1 MFKITIPCYNC
12 QDLILP
18 CLNSIISQSYTDWE
32 AVVVNDGSKDKTKE
46 VLETITDSR
55 IKVIHNEINVG
66 SPLASIIA
74 ATKALNANPEDVIIN
89 IDADDQLYCNDAF
102 EYLVSVYSDPN
113 ILMTYGQFEPM
124 SHSYHNYCK
133 PIRDTETYRKSGYW
147 YASHLR
153 TYKKKIFDLI
163 NDNDLRDDDGQYYK
177 MAGDAA
183 LLYPLIE
190 LAGNGR
196 VRFIDKI
203 LYLYND
209 LSELNEMKVNS
220 SKQVGI
226 ANKVRSKSEYS
237 RAKI

>member
-12 QDLILP
+12 QDLIVP
-18 CLNSIISQSYTDWE
+18 CLESIIKQTYTDWE
-32 AVVVNDGSKDKTKE
+32 AVVVNDGSTDKTDESLK
-46 VLETITDSR
+46 LINDPR
-55 IKVIHNEINVG
+55 IKVITNEKNIG
-66 SPLASIIA
+66 SPLASIVA
-74 ATKALNANPEDVIIN
+74 ATNALNTNPDDVIIN
-89 IDADDQLYCNDAF
+89 IDADDQLYSSDAF
-102 EYLVSVYSDPN
+102 EYLVGVYSDPN

-124 SHSYHNYCK
+124 SHTYHNYCK
-133 PIRDTETYRKSGYW
+133 PIPNTETYRKSGYW

-153 TYKKKIFDLI
+153 TYKKKLFDLI
-163 NDNDLRDDDGQYYK
+163 NDNDLRDDDGEYFK

-220 SKQVGI
+220 SKQVNI
-226 ANKVRSKSEYS
+226 ANKVRSKPEYK
-237 RAKI
+237 RANI